1 MITFTDAAIKKLESA
16 LEPEDIVR
24 VGVVGGGCSG
34 LSYVIEVNEKS
45 SPDDIIID
53 LGKVKVHL
61 NPASNF
67 FLRETVVDYVESLH
81 QSGFKFENPKA
92 VKSCACG
99 TSFKAEKDSPAP
111 PEGGCVTAGC
121 PT

>member
-16 LEPEDIVR
+16 LDPEDIVR

-34 LSYVIEVNEKS
+34 FSYAIEVDES
-45 SPDDIIID
+45 SNPDDVILD
-53 LGKVKVHL
+53 LGKVKVYL
-61 NPASNF
+61 NPYSNF
-67 FLRETVVDYVESLH
+67 QLRETTVDYVESLH

-111 PEGGCVTAGC
+111 PTGGCVTAGC
-121 PT
+121 PS